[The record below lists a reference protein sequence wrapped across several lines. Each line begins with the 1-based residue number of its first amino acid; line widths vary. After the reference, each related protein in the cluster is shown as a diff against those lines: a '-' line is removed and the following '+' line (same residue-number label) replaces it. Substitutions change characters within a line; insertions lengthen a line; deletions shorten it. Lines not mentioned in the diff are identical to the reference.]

1 MPLHFISAIYNGE
14 VTLKEAEISQRN
26 LEKKID
32 GLKHNYEPRN
42 VEEREEIDK
51 VLMQANYLLK
61 YRDTII
67 EAFRNGTFLSEHLKK
82 SDDAAYGCVKKCKEF
97 YSENWIN
104 VRKY

>member
-42 VEEREEIDK
+42 VEER
-51 VLMQANYLLK
+51 
-61 YRDTII
+61 
-67 EAFRNGTFLSEHLKK
+67 RN
-82 SDDAAYGCVKKCKEF
+82 
-97 YSENWIN
+97 
-104 VRKY
+104 R